1 MVYDFGCAVT
11 DGIHFMNPLHLVL
24 RFKLFGHALLFG
36 KLTNEQIEHILCVAV
51 DLSEILLQFTAD
63 KEFIV
68 KTALMVFQ
76 KCSMAL
82 LPHADREFFF
92 CR

>member
-1 MVYDFGCAVT
+1 MYRV
-11 DGIHFMNPLHLVL
+11 HSPKPLHLIL
-24 RFKLFGHALLFG
+24 CLEMFGHTFLFG

-51 DLSEILLQFTAD
+51 ELSEILLQLTAD

-82 LPHADREFFF
+82 FPHADREFFF

>member
-1 MVYDFGCAVT
+1 ML
-11 DGIHFMNPLHLVL
+11 NPFHLVF
-24 RFKLFGHALLFG
+24 RFECFGYTFLFG
-36 KLTNEQIEHILCVAV
+36 KLTDKQVEHILCVAV

-82 LPHADREFFF
+82 FPHADREFFF